1 MRDDTAPQIGS
12 YDVDAGALVG
22 KGEPLADVLAR
33 LAVGTSEPGDV
44 VPDGWRV
51 LGPPP
56 VEEAPLLIGAPVSG
70 DHRSW
75 AVGQVYSAR
84 DGALARVSFYPR
96 ALPVRPS
103 VAERRG
109 GLVLRWPAVTREL
122 ADVDRLSIDIVNE
135 GSTRWLPTGDTF
147 NTFASIV
154 PVGGGLRDLY
164 FGWIGDG
171 GTVPLDPGDYARV
184 TARIES
190 GRWRDLKPGLHDI
203 VAHTPDLRLTSEP
216 LRVDLT
222 SGVIAAHRPPLPHPP
237 PAPHDLRHAAADR
250 LRVLHALR
258 AGRDA
263 IGEVIAAITDA
274 PDDATALSR
283 IATLLEC
290 DIDAAGAVYAMQL
303 RRLRVGKTDVLV
315 GEIEAL
321 ERTLSEE

>member
-1 MRDDTAPQIGS
+1 MRDDTSPQIGS
-12 YDVDAGALVG
+12 YDVDAAALAG
-22 KGEPLADVLAR
+22 DGEPLVDVLAR
-33 LAVGTSEPGDV
+33 LGVSESEGGNV
-44 VPDGWRV
+44 VPNGWRV

-56 VEEAPLLIGAPVSG
+56 AARVPLLIGAPVSS

-75 AVGQVYSAR
+75 SVGQVYGAR
-84 DGALARVSFYPR
+84 DGAPARVSFYPH

-154 PVGGGLRDLY
+154 PAVGGVSDLY
-164 FGWIGDG
+164 FGWTGDG

-190 GRWRDLKPGLHDI
+190 GRWRDLKPGPHDI
-203 VAHTPDLRLTSEP
+203 VAYTPDLRLTSEP
-216 LRVDLT
+216 LRADLT
-222 SGVIAAHRPPLPHPP
+222 AEVIEAHRPQTNAHGAPP
-237 PAPHDLRHAAADR
+237 IPRTSTAERVRMLRAMRRAREAITEVAAA
-250 LRVLHALR
+250 VA
-258 AGRDA
+258 
-263 IGEVIAAITDA
+263 DA

-283 IATLLEC
+283 ISALLEC
-290 DIDAAGAVYAMQL
+290 DTDAAQAVYAMQL
-303 RRLRVGKTDVLV
+303 RRLRVGKPDVLS

-321 ERTLSEE
+321 ERALSEE

>member
-1 MRDDTAPQIGS
+1 MRDDTSPQIGS

-22 KGEPLADVLAR
+22 EGEPLADMLAR
-33 LAVGTSEPGDV
+33 LGVGTSEPGDV

-75 AVGQVYSAR
+75 SVGQVYAAR
-84 DGALARVSFYPR
+84 DGAPARVSFYPH

-109 GLVLRWPAVTREL
+109 GLVLRWSAVTREL

-164 FGWIGDG
+164 FGWTGDG

-203 VAHTPDLRLTSEP
+203 VAHTADLRLTSEP

-222 SGVIAAHRPPLPHPP
+222 SGVIAAHRPRTHPLGAPP
-237 PAPHDLRHAAADR
+237 RPGMTAAEHLRM
-250 LRVLHALR
+250 LRTLR
-258 AGRDA
+258 SAREAIAEVVDA
-263 IGEVIAAITDA
+263 VADA
-274 PDDATALSR
+274 PDDRAAVSR
-283 IATLLEC
+283 IAALLDC
-290 DIDAAGAVYAMQL
+290 DTDSARAVYSAQL
-303 RRLRVGKTDVLV
+303 RRFRSGGANGLDS
-315 GEIEAL
+315 EIEDL

>member
-1 MRDDTAPQIGS
+1 MRDDTSPQIGS
-12 YDVDAGALVG
+12 YDVDAAALTG
-22 KGEPLADVLAR
+22 DGEPLVDVLAR
-33 LAVGTSEPGDV
+33 LGVSEFEGGDV
-44 VPDGWRV
+44 VPNGWRV

-56 VEEAPLLIGAPVSG
+56 AARVPLLIGAPVSS

-75 AVGQVYSAR
+75 SVGQVYGAR
-84 DGALARVSFYPR
+84 DGAPARVSFYPH

-154 PVGGGLRDLY
+154 PVVGGASDLY
-164 FGWIGDG
+164 FGWTGDG

-190 GRWRDLKPGLHDI
+190 GRWRDLKPGPHDI
-203 VAHTPDLRLTSEP
+203 VAYTPDLRLTSEP

-222 SGVIAAHRPPLPHPP
+222 AEVIEAHRPRLPNPP
-237 PAPHDLRHAAADR
+237 PAPHDPRHAATDC
-250 LRVLHALR
+250 LRVLHAMQ

-263 IGEVIAAITDA
+263 IDEVVAAITDA

-283 IATLLEC
+283 ISALLEC
-290 DIDAAGAVYAMQL
+290 DTDAAQAVYAMQL
-303 RRLRVGKTDVLV
+303 RRLRVGKPDVLS

-321 ERTLSEE
+321 ERPLSEE